1 MHGDVVPV
9 HHRANFGCMRTT
21 VTLDDDVAKA
31 LEALRR
37 DEGLPTSVAL
47 NRLVR
52 QGLAVASSTRPP
64 FRQQT
69 STMGRPRIPLDNIG
83 EALEILEGEAHR

>member
-1 MHGDVVPV
+1 
-9 HHRANFGCMRTT
+9 MRTT

-37 DEGLPTSVAL
+37 DEGLSTSIAL

-52 QGLAVASSTRPP
+52 QGLAATTTTSPP
-64 FRQQT
+64 FRQRT
-69 STMGRPRIPLDNIG
+69 SSMGRPRIPLDSIG
-83 EALEILEGEAHR
+83 EALEVLEGEAHR

>member
-1 MHGDVVPV
+1 
-9 HHRANFGCMRTT
+9 MRTT

-37 DEGLPTSVAL
+37 EEGLPTSAAL

-52 QGLAVASSTRPP
+52 QGLAAAAATRPP

-69 STMGRPRIPLDNIG
+69 SPMGRPRISIDNIG
-83 EALEILEGEAHR
+83 EALEILEGEAHK